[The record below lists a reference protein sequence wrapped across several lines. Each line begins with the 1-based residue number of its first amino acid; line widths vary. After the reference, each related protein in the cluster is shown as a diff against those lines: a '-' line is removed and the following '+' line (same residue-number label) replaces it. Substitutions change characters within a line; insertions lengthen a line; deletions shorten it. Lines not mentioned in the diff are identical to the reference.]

1 MYKATVIIPKNALQ
15 VPAVRRTV
23 RVALDKSADLAEREL
38 AAPTRRWQKPVSFAT
53 SSPDENTRVV
63 GTNSDIYLFNDQP
76 TKPHKIRARRARRL
90 SFNWRGRQRFPLEVN
105 HPGTKGK
112 YLARRAAEVV
122 QGKMVAIFNA
132 EISAALG

>member
-15 VPAVRRTV
+15 VPAVRRAV
-23 RVALDKSADLAEREL
+23 RVGMDKSADLAEREL
-38 AAPTRRWQKPVSFAT
+38 AAPTRRWKHTVSFTT
-53 SSPDENTRVV
+53 SSPDEYTRVV

-76 TKPHKIRARRARRL
+76 TRAHKIAARRAKRL
-90 SFNWRGRQRFPLEVN
+90 AFMSRGRMRFPKVVN

-122 QGKMVAIFNA
+122 QGRMPAIFNA
-132 EISAALG
+132 EISAAIS